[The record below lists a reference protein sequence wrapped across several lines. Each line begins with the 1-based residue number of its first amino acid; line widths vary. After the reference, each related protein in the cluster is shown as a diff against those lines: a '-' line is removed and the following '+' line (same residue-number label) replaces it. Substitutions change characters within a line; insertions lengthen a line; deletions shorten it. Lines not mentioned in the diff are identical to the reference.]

1 MKIWIIII
9 TAIAVDFAMVAGQMA
24 IFSSTHKII
33 PLALTYQV
41 ITALWAGW
49 DSSRIHP
56 QRYQTRVS
64 AHPVVLALLVGL
76 FWIIVFPMY
85 LFARFKIVTGQTPL
99 KGAEGFSRNSYG
111 SSNADT
117 SGKSARYVLRLAGF
131 TLVSLLLGGVV
142 LFCMFAPRINPS
154 FINGFLFRTKLTDS
168 QRAHIDLLAS
178 PAEQKILDPIFD
190 TLNSQLSSADFK
202 KLGITQPQDVQF
214 QTKDGVPL
222 HGWYFAN
229 AQAKKTANQPDTVLF
244 STDGIYGMKFPVL
257 LGYIKLLQ
265 DANFS
270 TFIYNYRGY
279 ESSKVP
285 NKDKPDTQTV
295 ISDGDAA
302 YDYLVNKRKIDPAR
316 LILMGNKLGA
326 YVSCQISANHPCAGM
341 VLEDPWIDLK
351 QHVDSSMAVAMR
363 MIPLAMY
370 PGDGLNNLKVLE
382 KKHPPVLIA
391 TSSMSDGG
399 AYEIYESIP
408 TPKTLVR
415 TVEFDVANFTDLP
428 LSRTRY
434 LKKLGDF
441 LHPGSVAANAAPH
454 TKEQSNS
461 KLVWLNNLEEASASA
476 KAKHK
481 MVLVDFYTTWCGPCK
496 MMDRETYS
504 DPAIE
509 QCMNQ
514 GFVPVKINA
523 EDAKYGEAVATKY
536 GITGYPT
543 MLVLDGNGKVVDKVR
558 GYAEAKPFLTALQ
571 SITQ

>member
-1 MKIWIIII
+1 MQIWIIII
-9 TAIAVDFAMVAGQMA
+9 TAIAVDFALVAGSQA
-24 IFSSTHKII
+24 IYSSTHKII
-33 PLALTYQV
+33 PLALTYQI

-49 DSSRIHP
+49 DSSKIHP

-64 AHPVVLALLVGL
+64 AHPVVLALLIGL
-76 FWIIVFPMY
+76 FWIIFFPMY
-85 LFARFKIVTGQTPL
+85 LFARYKILTGQTPL
-99 KGAEGFSRNSYG
+99 KGAEGLSRNSDG
-111 SSNADT
+111 SSNAPPT
-117 SGKSARYVLRLAGF
+117 GKSAGYVLRLAGF
-131 TLVSLLLGGVV
+131 TLLSLLLGGVV

-154 FINGFLFRTKLTDS
+154 FINGFLFRTKMTES
-168 QRAHIDLLAS
+168 QRAHIDLQAS

-190 TLNSQLSSADFK
+190 TLNRQLSAADFK
-202 KLGITQPQDVQF
+202 KLGITEPQDVQF
-214 QTKDGVPL
+214 QTKDGVTL
-222 HGWYFAN
+222 HGWYFSN
-229 AQAKKTANQPDTVLF
+229 PQTKKPANQPDTVLF

-257 LGYIKLLQ
+257 LGYINLLQ

-279 ESSKVP
+279 DSS
-285 NKDKPDTQTV
+285 KDKPDTQTI

-316 LILMGNKLGA
+316 VILMGNKLGA

-351 QHVDSSMAVAMR
+351 QCVDSSMAVAMR

-370 PGDGLNNLKVLE
+370 PGDGLNNLMVLE

-391 TSSMSDGG
+391 TSSLSDGG

-408 TPKTLVR
+408 APKTLVR
-415 TVEFDVANFTDLP
+415 TVEFDVADFTDLA

-441 LHPGSVAANAAPH
+441 LHPGSAVANAAPH

-461 KLVWLNNLEEASASA
+461 KLVWLNNLEEASAIA

-504 DPAIE
+504 DPAIV

-523 EDAKYGEAVATKY
+523 EGAEYGEAVAMKH

-543 MLVLDGNGKVVDKVR
+543 MLILDGNGKVVDKVR
-558 GYAEAKPFLTALQ
+558 GFAKAKPFLMALQ
-571 SITQ
+571 SVNQ